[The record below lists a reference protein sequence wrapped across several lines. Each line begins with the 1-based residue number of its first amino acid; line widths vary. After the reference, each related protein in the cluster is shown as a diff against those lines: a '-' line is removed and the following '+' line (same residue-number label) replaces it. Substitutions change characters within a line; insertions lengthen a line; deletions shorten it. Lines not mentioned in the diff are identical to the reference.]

1 MGSNTKLGEG
11 GLHKICGASLDPP
24 YHPHCPGGP
33 HQPDRGLVT
42 GEMAIPY
49 YTGRASDWVA
59 REDELA
65 AIWPMVLLGL
75 SRYFGEG
82 DVLVG
87 EQHGGLPDAH
97 THTHTHALLVPFPP
111 QRRHRAGLRHRL
123 RGDAEPRA
131 RPPAAPP
138 LRCRPPRGHR
148 RAAGRGGR

>member
-11 GLHKICGASLDPP
+11 GLHKMWGASLDPP
-24 YHPHCPGGP
+24 LPSPPPRGGG

-82 DVLVG
+82 DMLVG
-87 EQHGGLPDAH
+87 EQHGGGLPDAH
-97 THTHTHALLVPFPP
+97 THTHTLLVPFPP

-138 LRCRPPRGHR
+138 LRRRPPRGHR
-148 RAAGRGGR
+148 